1 MAYATPAHDDG
12 GVGELESGDAPLP
25 AEVEKLLLGAGDG
38 ATWLLEQQDAMQKRS
53 KLWSMSER
61 RMEQL
66 PPPGWCI

>member
-53 KLWSMSER
+53 KL
-61 RMEQL
+61 
-66 PPPGWCI
+66 